1 MTWLD
6 IDLIDIYLTDIDLAD
21 IDLTDI
27 DLTNIDPTDI
37 AWLTLTLHYLSTV
50 FFLPHRFITAVHFS
64 EVKVVIGKIQ
74 SCLFKKIIEM
84 NIII

>member
-1 MTWLD
+1 MTDIVLTD
-6 IDLIDIYLTDIDLAD
+6 IDLIDFTHIDLIDIYLTDIDLA
-21 IDLTDI
+21 DI

-74 SCLFKKIIEM
+74 SCLFKKS
-84 NIII
+84 

>member
-1 MTWLD
+1 MTDIVLTD
-6 IDLIDIYLTDIDLAD
+6 IDLIDFTHIDLIDIYLTD
-21 IDLTDI
+21 
-27 DLTNIDPTDI
+27 IDPTDI

-74 SCLFKKIIEM
+74 SCLFKKS
-84 NIII
+84 